1 MDFAISETNRRRELQ
16 KDHNNKN
23 NIIPQ
28 KIVKEVKDIT
38 ARIKEHQ
45 LGEEIIEVNEN
56 YTPKQITKI
65 IKELEKEMKNSAK
78 SLEFEKAAIIRDQI
92 SELRKNIVSK
102 TT

>member
-1 MDFAISETNRRRELQ
+1 M
-16 KDHNNKN
+16 
-23 NIIPQ
+23 
-28 KIVKEVKDIT
+28 
-38 ARIKEHQ
+38 
-45 LGEEIIEVNEN
+45 GEEIIEVNEN